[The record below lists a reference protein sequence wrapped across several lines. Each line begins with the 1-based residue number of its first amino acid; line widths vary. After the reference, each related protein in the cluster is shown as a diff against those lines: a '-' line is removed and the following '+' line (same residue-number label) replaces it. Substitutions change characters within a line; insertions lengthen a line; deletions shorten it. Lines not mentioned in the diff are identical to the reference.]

1 MNIENDLIEL
11 FVAVSEVS
19 CEVPAFGKDEVAD
32 SGAETHR
39 KEQPAVECHD
49 YEHENVAIGDLNHM
63 KTTLKNVHAQ
73 AQTVVAKS
81 AQVCV

>member
-1 MNIENDLIEL
+1 MENNLIEL
-11 FVAVSEVS
+11 FIVFSEVA
-19 CEVPAFGKDEVAD
+19 CEVPALGKDEVTD
-32 SGAETHR
+32 SSAEAHR
-39 KEQPAVECHD
+39 KEQPAIERHD
-49 YEHENVAIGDLNHM
+49 YEHENVAIGHLKHV